1 MDSLAK
7 QYLTDCAFLPNN
19 SAVDAPELKDFIRRH
34 SSGSVWERDM
44 RCRDGDRHLFVEFV
58 NSEKAGNEKPVR
70 AKILILIAKTL
81 SKFLQS
87 NDSEFIESDGEYR
100 GHDYAAKV
108 GWREYLRKRQGE
120 DVKATE
126 DSAESM
132 LGVNVSCTNE
142 IFINDEDYDIEWV
155 EYAKILFRLL
165 FKEAAVKRSILNFEL
180 NTKLLQI
187 RTQYKSVGSRELNEC
202 WDKLGIDTW
211 QDYLSVLKPLSL
223 CDKYSQVTIDEGEYI
238 PTALPAYER
247 HLLNLMMYVSL

>member
-19 SAVDAPELKDFIRRH
+19 NAVDAPELKDFIRRH

-44 RCRDGDRHLFVEFV
+44 RYRDQDRHLFL
-58 NSEKAGNEKPVR
+58 NKSEKAGNETTVR

-87 NDSEFIESDGEYR
+87 KDLKFIASDGEYR

-126 DSAESM
+126 DSVESM

-142 IFINDEDYDIEWV
+142 IFIEDEDYDIEWV
-155 EYAKILFRLL
+155 KYAKILFRLL
-165 FKEAAVKRSILNFEL
+165 FEEAAVKHSILNFEL
-180 NTKLLQI
+180 NTKLLQM
-187 RTQYKSVGSRELNEC
+187 RTQYKSVGSRQLNEC
-202 WDKLGIDTW
+202 WVDLGLDRW
-211 QDYLSVLKPLSL
+211 QDDLSVLKPLSL